1 VLSVGPKEE
10 ALKKDPRGVW
20 GTAACW
26 QHLDRTSDTSTVG
39 STQQRCVSRRFVKF
53 VRLCAGPSSSSLLV
67 LAAALH
73 CFRSLSRPDSLSLS
87 VSLPPSSP
95 DSSNL
100 KSYFCC
106 QKHMGRE
113 GSHIA
118 CPRGFWQIFFLFLG
132 SPSSSESSCSLF
144 WFCFVVETTDEFLYL
159 LKPPQLQLQWLTSCC
174 IACGFLALSS
184 SGMCTRRRVFSSSS
198 VMLRRS
204 SAGPSSSSCVLAPL
218 TKEEIPL
225 ACLNRLRFLRF
236 LYCVFVSGFQRSL
249 QWWRS
254 SSLKA
259 FRISVTEIRLRSSTV
274 GFSNSWEPT
283 TVVFQLLPDREI
295 SLQNP

>member
-10 ALKKDPRGVW
+10 ALKKDPRVGW
-20 GTAACW
+20 GTASCW
-26 QHLDRTSDTSTVG
+26 QHLDRTSDTSTVL

-53 VRLCAGPSSSSLLV
+53 VRLCAGPSSSSLCV

-73 CFRSLSRPDSLSLS
+73 CFRFLSRPDSLSLS

-95 DSSNL
+95 DSSNF
-100 KSYFCC
+100 KSYSCC
-106 QKHMGRE
+106 QKQMGRE

-118 CPRGFWQIFFLFLG
+118 CPRGFWQIFFIFLG

-144 WFCFVVETTDEFLYL
+144 WFCFVVETTDEFLCL
-159 LKPPQLQLQWLTSCC
+159 LKPPQLQLQWLTTCC

-184 SGMCTRRRVFSSSS
+184 FGICTRRRVFSSSS

-204 SAGPSSSSCVLAPL
+204 SAGPSSSCVLAPL

-236 LYCVFVSGFQRSL
+236 L
-249 QWWRS
+249 
-254 SSLKA
+254 
-259 FRISVTEIRLRSSTV
+259 
-274 GFSNSWEPT
+274 
-283 TVVFQLLPDREI
+283 
-295 SLQNP
+295 